1 MGQYQYLSTRYL
13 GQYRSWPRLRA
24 VRSPPRRH
32 SATTRERTA
41 VTWRSETRCWG
52 HMTPAMT
59 SWSSDLQSAHTHA
72 YRLTLERACIFNL
85 YSIGLINAYI
95 HVHLCT
101 RAFLTRTRRK
111 QLERQRRV
119 RTAASFVLAARAVL
133 VTVTHPRSDDAHRR
147 RHALELVGTT
157 TVVSC
162 TSQT

>member
-1 MGQYQYLSTRYL
+1 MGQYQFLSSRHL

-59 SWSSDLQSAHTHA
+59 SWSSDLKSAHTHA

-101 RAFLTRTRRK
+101 RAFLTHTRRQ
-111 QLERQRRV
+111 QLETTMRSCV
-119 RTAASFVLAARAVL
+119 RTAASLVLAARAVL
-133 VTVTHPRSDDAHRR
+133 VAVTNPLSVDTRR
-147 RHALELVGTT
+147 R
-157 TVVSC
+157 
-162 TSQT
+162 